1 MNSRDTHS
9 PVFLVFPPEINQ
21 PEYHENVL
29 SATTHA
35 SQNLL
40 QKLLTSK
47 LKILG
52 ATQILIGIVNFSFG
66 IIFLFTL
73 VPPYPRF
80 PFILLSGYPFWGS
93 ALFIMSGAFLIA
105 LKRKTTESMA
115 KVSRVMNFLSAVAA
129 AAGIILL
136 TFGFLLDRNYI
147 CGYSP
152 EGIRCGEITA
162 LLVGIFTMLMI
173 LNVIELL
180 ISLSISICGFHSEED
195 HDFDCR

>member
-29 SATTHA
+29 SATAYA

-52 ATQILIGIVNFSFG
+52 
-66 IIFLFTL
+66 
-73 VPPYPRF
+73 
-80 PFILLSGYPFWGS
+80 FIT
-93 ALFIMSGAFLIA
+93 SGAFLIA

-180 ISLSISICGFHSEED
+180 ISLPISVCGFHSEED

>member
-29 SATTHA
+29 SATTYA

-52 ATQILIGIVNFSFG
+52 ATQILIGIINFSFG

-105 LKRKTTESMA
+105 LKRITTESLVM
-115 KVSRVMNFLSAVAA
+115 SRVMNFLSEVAA

-162 LLVGIFTMLMI
+162 LLVVSMLLLHIFTI
-173 LNVIELL
+173 I
-180 ISLSISICGFHSEED
+180 F
-195 HDFDCR
+195 